1 MPIRGG
7 ASERLESL
15 MGRRGGG
22 CEAVGWKSL
31 VRPRRIGM
39 REECVGGGE

>member
-1 MPIRGG
+1 MPIREA
-7 ASERLESL
+7 ASKRLESL

-22 CEAVGWKSL
+22 CEAVKLKSL
-31 VRPRRIGM
+31 AKLRQTGM

>member
-7 ASERLESL
+7 ASGRLESL

-22 CEAVGWKSL
+22 DEVVRLKNL
-31 VRPRRIGM
+31 VRPWRIGM
-39 REECVGGGE
+39 REEFVGGGE

>member
-15 MGRRGGG
+15 MERRGGG
-22 CEAVGWKSL
+22 CEAVTLKSL
-31 VRPRRIGM
+31 VRPWLIGM
-39 REECVGGGE
+39 REECVAGGV